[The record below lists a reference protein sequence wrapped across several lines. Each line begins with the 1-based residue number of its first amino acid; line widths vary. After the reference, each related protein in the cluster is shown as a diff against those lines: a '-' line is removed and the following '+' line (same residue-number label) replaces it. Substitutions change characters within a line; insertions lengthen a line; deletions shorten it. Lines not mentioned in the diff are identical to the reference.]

1 MINLCGLWKNTTKDG
16 REYFSGNLGD
26 AKVLIFTNDKKG
38 NDKAPDF
45 RLCLAEKTKKST
57 TENTSNTTEN
67 NFTDESIPF

>member
-45 RLCLAEKTKKST
+45 RMCLAEKTKKDGGAKPQAT
-57 TENTSNTTEN
+57 DNTFS
-67 NFTDESIPF
+67 DESIPF